1 MKSNITQVM
10 DHASDHI
17 ESLVRS
23 GISEILSML
32 FYKNGFES
40 YVPFDKIDKLVDAML
55 SYMDDLYDTDSFG
68 EYKSRNEVESLVNEI
83 KEMLGIPR
91 I

>member
-1 MKSNITQVM
+1 MKSNIAQVM
-10 DHASDHI
+10 DYASDHI
-17 ESLVRS
+17 ESLVRA

-32 FYKNGFES
+32 FYKNEVES
-40 YVPFDKIDKLVDAML
+40 YVPFDKQDKLVSAML
-55 SYMDDLYDTDSFG
+55 SYMDDLYNPDSFG
-68 EYKSRNEVESLVNEI
+68 RYENRNEVNVLVNEI